1 VVFTVITGFFFFNQ
15 RQIQSTIKY
24 FNSSLNYY
32 EKSLE
37 FTTLLTSSFERMLL
51 TAQYYTSGIH
61 SEQKTLQEID
71 TIKKGLEDLQNTFVV
86 FKAILSDELYQKTQH
101 AITVYL
107 EFSQYYL
114 DSILIDASVVA
125 GYLPSLH
132 ESFVA
137 LEGIITESNT
147 RIEEDFSTTKANLEN
162 SLSTFAT
169 FLITIMLLS
178 AIIFF
183 SLSFFISKTIIK
195 RMLKILSFMKDLS
208 EGNLTSDIQDPYK
221 DEIGNIIRLCHDVR
235 AYLATM
241 VKNIEQVIISNRK
254 IVEQL
259 SHQSSEFTS
268 AIEEI
273 RSQTDI
279 MNKNTNLLHEEIDSA
294 NRATEEIKQ
303 EIDDIVNTIQHQFSL
318 NQQVTDFIS
327 IFIDDIYAISRLTNE
342 KIKTA
347 RELISQTTTA
357 ENVVNDY
364 HALMDEMKKSTE
376 AISEMI
382 SIINNVAEQT
392 NLLALNAAIE
402 AAHAG
407 EAGKGFAVVADE
419 IKKLSELTKE
429 RVDTAGLSLQD
440 LIEKIHRGSDYSTDT
455 QHIIGE
461 ILNGIKTVTGSVE
474 EIGTVMNKTNEK
486 NIQIKEMVTQ
496 LKEITSNINNAS
508 KTIDARTNLINTA
521 IEKVRNLSS
530 EHKNGIEEITIGI
543 QQIFE
548 LTPTL
553 TALSRTN
560 QDNNLILEKE
570 IKEFTI
576 GHL

>member
-1 VVFTVITGFFFFNQ
+1 M
-15 RQIQSTIKY
+15 KY
-24 FNSSLNYY
+24 FNNSLNYY

-51 TAQYYTSGIH
+51 AAQYYTSGIH
-61 SEQKTLQEID
+61 SEQKTIQEID
-71 TIKKGLEDLQNTFVV
+71 AIKKSLKDLQNTFVI
-86 FKAILSDELYQKTQH
+86 FKDILSDELYQKTQH

-114 DSILIDASVVA
+114 DSILIEASVVA

-132 ESFVA
+132 ESFVV
-137 LEGIITESNT
+137 LEDIITESND
-147 RIEEDFSTTKANLEN
+147 RIEEDFNKTKVDLTNL
-162 SLSTFAT
+162 LTTFAT
-169 FLITIMLLS
+169 FLIFIMLLS
-178 AIIFF
+178 AVIFF
-183 SLSFFISKTIIK
+183 SLSFSISNAIVK
-195 RMLKILSFMKDLS
+195 RMIQILTFMKDLS
-208 EGNLTSDIQDPYK
+208 AGNLTSDIQDPYK

-235 AYLATM
+235 SYLTTM
-241 VKNIEQVIISNRK
+241 VKNIEQVIISNRNV
-254 IVEQL
+254 VEQL

-268 AIEEI
+268 AIEEM

-279 MNKNTNLLHEEIDSA
+279 MNKNTGLLHEEIDSA
-294 NRATEEIKQ
+294 SKATEEIKK
-303 EIDDIVNTIQHQFSL
+303 EIDDIVKTIKQQFSL

-327 IFIDDIYAISRLTNE
+327 LFIDDIYAISQLTNE
-342 KIKTA
+342 KIHIT
-347 RELISQTTTA
+347 RELIAKTTTA
-357 ENVVNDY
+357 EEVVNDY
-364 HALMDEMKKSTE
+364 HILMDEMKKSTE

-429 RVDTAGLSLQD
+429 RVDTAGMSLRD

-461 ILNGIKTVTGSVE
+461 ILNGIKTVAASVE
-474 EIGTVMNKTNEK
+474 EIGTVMNTTNEK

-508 KTIDARTNLINTA
+508 KTIDARTNLINIS
-521 IEKVRNLSS
+521 IEKVRNLSL
-530 EHKNGIEEITIGI
+530 EHKSGIGEITIGI

-553 TALSRTN
+553 TALSKTN

-576 GHL
+576 Q